1 MAVRGRV
8 NFSRAANAGQRT
20 RRRISGRIPKLNL
33 ETEIARNVD
42 ALSQSPFEP
51 QFGPAPEFVAPD
63 RPDFQTS
70 RRVPF
75 ASELDEAI
83 AGIRGRD
90 TATSAGELAGLEGL
104 FDAAD
109 PTSRLAEVRKRL
121 ETVIGPE
128 ALNKAIAGGF
138 GRGPAAAEATAKAGA
153 SLTLPI
159 LESSFAA
166 KGLANQ
172 FKVALEQARFSREQ
186 SQQRDLLDSVLNK
199 VNAGIS
205 IESLNAQERQV
216 LAQFNL
222 SSAGSESQFNLSG
235 AELQSNREVAR
246 SNIGLSTQDRTL
258 ALLNQLR
265 TIRTD
270 QARINAGLRSG
281 GGSSGTTGSIF
292 PGGVPRSEG
301 IPGFTTPASRTLATA
316 KTQDRFTRQA
326 GERVISSL
334 ASDKRLA
341 AAPSFAGGINSPG
354 GTGGVIPTTS
364 SIASRVLTGPPK
376 TSFAKKLN
384 TSSTFF

>member
-1 MAVRGRV
+1 
-8 NFSRAANAGQRT
+8 
-20 RRRISGRIPKLNL
+20 
-33 ETEIARNVD
+33 
-42 ALSQSPFEP
+42 
-51 QFGPAPEFVAPD
+51 
-63 RPDFQTS
+63 
-70 RRVPF
+70 
-75 ASELDEAI
+75 
-83 AGIRGRD
+83 
-90 TATSAGELAGLEGL
+90 
-104 FDAAD
+104 
-109 PTSRLAEVRKRL
+109 
-121 ETVIGPE
+121 
-128 ALNKAIAGGF
+128 
-138 GRGPAAAEATAKAGA
+138 AAAEATAQAGA

-172 FKVALEQARFSREQ
+172 FKVALEQARFGREQ

-205 IESLNAQERQV
+205 IESLNAQERST

-235 AELQSNREVAR
+235 AELQSNREIAK

-316 KTQDRFTRQA
+316 GTEARFARQA
-326 GERVISSL
+326 TERAATTL

-341 AAPSFAGGINSPG
+341 EATTADTGEFTLRVPAAWAEPGPFAPSWTVWCYVENRRIAAASAYKQLQRQSDSPIEIVLKPSTDTGFEVKNVEGVPIAGARVEPMHFLVGSYDIIPERLRDLIAKETNDAGRMLFPEMGRDGFSSVQVTADG
-354 GTGGVIPTTS
+354 FGVQTLRLRDS
-364 SIASRVLTGPPK
+364 
-376 TSFAKKLN
+376 AKEPAIRTITLRPAGRLEGRLVC
-384 TSSTFF
+384 